1 MAFRHAIHNV
11 YKAGAEYVMPVRS
24 QSGYKESGV
33 RFLCLIVMLST
44 DSTKRCISIMSSRL
58 LDDVHS
64 YAY

>member
-33 RFLCLIVMLST
+33 CSVV
-44 DSTKRCISIMSSRL
+44 L
-58 LDDVHS
+58 LDFAITLSLHHHGCRTILDERNGPILRAS
-64 YAY
+64 